1 MDDQDVS
8 EDARKNQEPKQ
19 NSVYSEDL
27 GHGIIRCMATLFTFY
42 RVSVCFIEENK
53 KICHT

>member
-27 GHGIIRCMATLFTFY
+27 GHGIIHCMVTLFTFSQ
-42 RVSVCFIEENK
+42 VSVCFIEENK
-53 KICHT
+53 